1 MQTSVDLGREIV
13 RMFRVLPGYIK
24 VNTCEVIISFQIII
38 QNCLEE
44 SLFHRHQYFTA
55 ALYNFYDVVPMLA

>member
-1 MQTSVDLGREIV
+1 
-13 RMFRVLPGYIK
+13 MFRVLPGYIK
-24 VNTCEVIISFQIII
+24 VNTDEVIINSQIII
-38 QNCLEE
+38 LNCLEE